1 MSLSDNHV
9 DDETL
14 ALLALGE
21 PGDPAV
27 TAHTRSCP
35 VCRASLAELTDV
47 VDLARHPEV
56 ARGLDRPGPHV
67 WDRIAAELAPD
78 VTPVAPPAPPVP
90 TATPN
95 GAATPAASPTPAAP
109 TPAAAPTP
117 RPTGSTSPW
126 WRRRTAWVAAASFA
140 LGISGTLAAEN
151 LLAADPG
158 PGPAVAS
165 AALDPL
171 PGWSETGTASVHEV
185 DGRRVLT
192 VEVPGAAEDA
202 YREVWLI
209 DTDVQRLV
217 SLGVL
222 TGEQGTFD
230 LPDGLDIDE
239 YPIVDVS
246 REPLD
251 GDPAHSGDSI
261 VRGRLTA

>member
-1 MSLSDNHV
+1 MSLSDHHV

-21 PGDPAV
+21 PADPAV
-27 TAHTRSCP
+27 AAHTRDCP
-35 VCRASLAELTDV
+35 VCRASLAELADV
-47 VDLARHPEV
+47 VGLARHPEV
-56 ARGLDRPGPHV
+56 ARGLERPGPHV
-67 WDRIAAELAPD
+67 WDRIAAELAADDAP
-78 VTPVAPPAPPVP
+78 VAPAVNAPASAEPVGPATPPGRPIGAPPAP
-90 TATPN
+90 A
-95 GAATPAASPTPAAP
+95 
-109 TPAAAPTP
+109 AAAPGP
-117 RPTGSTSPW
+117 RAAGTPW

-140 LGISGTLAAEN
+140 LGIAGTLAAEN
-151 LLAADPG
+151 LLAAG

-209 DTDVQRLV
+209 DTEVQRLV
-217 SLGVL
+217 SVGIL
-222 TGEQGTFD
+222 TGEQGTFE

>member
-1 MSLSDNHV
+1 MSLSDHHV
-9 DDETL
+9 DDESL

-21 PGDPAV
+21 PADPAV
-27 TAHTRSCP
+27 AAHTRDCP
-35 VCRASLAELTDV
+35 VCRASLAELADV
-47 VDLARHPEV
+47 VGLARHPEV
-56 ARGLDRPGPHV
+56 ARGLERPGPHV
-67 WDRIAAELAPD
+67 WDRIAADLAAD
-78 VTPVAPPAPPVP
+78 DHPVAP
-90 TATPN
+90 
-95 GAATPAASPTPAAP
+95 AATAPASAEPVAPAQPVGAP
-109 TPAAAPTP
+109 TPPAERVAASAAGT
-117 RPTGSTSPW
+117 PW

-140 LGISGTLAAEN
+140 LGIAGTLAAEN
-151 LLAADPG
+151 LLTAG

-209 DTDVQRLV
+209 DTEVQRLV
-217 SLGVL
+217 SVGIL
-222 TGEQGTFD
+222 TGEQGTFE

-261 VRGRLTA
+261 VRGQLTA

>member
-1 MSLSDNHV
+1 MSRSDHHV

-21 PGDPAV
+21 PADPAV
-27 TAHTRSCP
+27 AAHTRDCA
-35 VCRASLAELTDV
+35 VCRASLAELADV
-47 VDLARHPEV
+47 VGLARHPEV
-56 ARGLDRPGPHV
+56 ARGLERPGPHV
-67 WDRIAAELAPD
+67 WDRIAAELAAGD
-78 VTPVAPPAPPVP
+78 APVAPASAPAS
-90 TATPN
+90 
-95 GAATPAASPTPAAP
+95 ATPAAPRPVAAP
-109 TPAAAPTP
+109 DAAAPAASAA
-117 RPTGSTSPW
+117 GSPW

-140 LGISGTLAAEN
+140 LGIAGTLAAEN
-151 LLAADPG
+151 LLATG

-209 DTDVQRLV
+209 DTEVQRLV
-217 SLGVL
+217 SVGIL
-222 TGEQGTFD
+222 TGEQGTFE

-251 GDPAHSGDSI
+251 GNPAHSGDSI
-261 VRGRLTA
+261 VRGQLSA

>member
-1 MSLSDNHV
+1 MSLSDHHV

-21 PGDPAV
+21 PADPAV
-27 TAHTRSCP
+27 AAHTRDCP
-35 VCRASLAELTDV
+35 ACRASLAELADV
-47 VDLARHPEV
+47 VGLARHPEV
-56 ARGLDRPGPHV
+56 ARGLERPGPHV
-67 WDRIAAELAPD
+67 WDRIAAELAAD
-78 VTPVAPPAPPVP
+78 DAPVAPAAPAP
-90 TATPN
+90 AS
-95 GAATPAASPTPAAP
+95 ATPAPAQPVGAP
-109 TPAAAPTP
+109 TPPATADRVTASAAGT
-117 RPTGSTSPW
+117 PW

-140 LGISGTLAAEN
+140 LGIAGTLAAEN
-151 LLAADPG
+151 LLAAG

-209 DTDVQRLV
+209 DTEVQRLV
-217 SLGVL
+217 SVGIL
-222 TGEQGTFD
+222 TGEQGTFE

-251 GDPAHSGDSI
+251 GNPAHSGDSI
-261 VRGRLTA
+261 VRGQLTA